1 MQVLLLIGKCS
12 EMKYNIMPS
21 QLQER
26 LADNIVKNS
35 LNKHPVSKRKL
46 VMMSGYLQSNA
57 DGKATEI
64 VASKGVKEV
73 LKRKYDIDETQ
84 VRSRLGEILARPLK
98 VVETDH
104 ILRAVE
110 NTARIL
116 GMNAPDK
123 HIVLSGDL
131 TTLLREIKKEKQEAV
146 NDIES
151 KEVKSE

>member
-1 MQVLLLIGKCS
+1 
-12 EMKYNIMPS
+12 
-21 QLQER
+21 
-26 LADNIVKNS
+26 
-35 LNKHPVSKRKL
+35 
-46 VMMSGYLQSNA
+46 MMSGYLQSNA